1 MGQILGMNQEEYE
14 ALQEPSGRKTQQDW
28 EAEYE
33 SMHWSDL
40 PIAKAALLAVIER
53 VQETLMEPHKR
64 RQKP

>member
-1 MGQILGMNQEEYE
+1 MGQILGMSQEEY
-14 ALQEPSGRKTQQDW
+14 AVLQEPAGRKTQQDW

-33 SMHWSDL
+33 TMHWSDL

-64 RQKP
+64 KNKP